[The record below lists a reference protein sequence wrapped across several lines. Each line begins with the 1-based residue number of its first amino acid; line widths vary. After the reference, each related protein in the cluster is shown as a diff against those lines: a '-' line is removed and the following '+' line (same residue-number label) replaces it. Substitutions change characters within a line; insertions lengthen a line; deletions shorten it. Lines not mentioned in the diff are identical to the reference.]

1 MAQIKWTDE
10 QKNVIDSIDKN
21 TLVSASAGSGKTAVM
36 LERLMRIVVGDKQT
50 GRAGVP
56 IRNIVTVTFNE
67 SVANELKSKIS
78 GELVKLINTGVADND
93 YLRAQIEDIPLADI
107 STLHAFCS
115 NLIKSNFE
123 QIDIDPS
130 FSIADDSERAVLFNK
145 AIAEVMKKYKTGY
158 DYEIDMLIGYCKG
171 EQDFYEL
178 ITKIYGF
185 LEAQPDRERY
195 LSEIALQNYERDF
208 SKTYLAERFTAAAK
222 ERALE
227 CLIEGNKKHD
237 EYELAKA
244 DKYVRHL
251 ELNLNILKKLSDAK
265 DLKELCTAAMMLYD
279 KIPPRPYER
288 SDKDAVLSAISD
300 DYKKYSEKFRELY
313 GYLKDFIKTPYDE
326 IQASIDRNGVYLAK
340 LVDVVREVSEEY
352 AKLKKKENKFDFSDL
367 EYYAVKLLSD
377 DKTARELGEKYK
389 YICVDE
395 YQDINAV
402 QEYILTRLSNGKNL
416 FMVGDVKQSIYQFRM
431 TDPEIFLGKYRY
443 YQSCNSAGSPHSL
456 NKNYRSCGEVLDF
469 VNSVFDVIMTEKYG
483 GINYKS
489 ESRLVKGNEK
499 YFPQDCCPVRIATFS
514 KNKAELSVSVGNDGV
529 YSVKDSLSEQ
539 AFEEYEEG
547 VYIAKEILELVQ
559 NGTLQDVKGKD
570 EHAVLRKIKFSD
582 IAILSATRSDSVE
595 KIINVLKSVG
605 IPVDANNVL
614 KEKSNPSIELV
625 ADLMRVVDNHRND
638 IPLASVL
645 TSVFGRLNYDSLAQI
660 KKKYRGE
667 KFFHRAVMRY
677 SREQK
682 DEIAQRLRE
691 FFSMLEKYRFA
702 GGFMSVS
709 ELIRRILIDFDY
721 STYLHTLDDGKAEY
735 MGLERFIGA
744 LEGMSYNSSV
754 SKFVEAMDN
763 IEEFGKVAGDAGIQ
777 GDYVRTSTI
786 HASKGLEY
794 PVVFVVDCAKEVNM
808 RDATHSLISCDK
820 RYGMAIKSLDEDERS
835 YDDSLPMLMF
845 KEVKSKELLEE
856 YMRLFYVAVTRAQN
870 RLYLTAT
877 ASDNFAEKKI
887 KNPKS
892 MWGWLNNVAFDDE
905 DFKKKYAVNVE
916 EEEQEE
922 LETVSP
928 VYSFRQPDKYALE
941 ECLTYFDKP
950 YAYAEA
956 TVTPVKYTVTAL
968 NNIAYESKTEKKD
981 KEKTVNYKNL
991 IEDFVEEMREDGEYD
1006 SDIRLYA
1013 DEGIAYHRVMECIDF
1028 DCYTVKDVQN
1038 SIDGMVEKRLL
1049 TPEQRDFVNPA
1060 LILDCLD
1067 SPVISLARKH
1077 THYRE
1082 KQFMLNIPADE
1093 ITDTSLKDT
1102 VLLQG
1107 TVDLFIAGREK
1118 GEQNVLVDFKFS
1130 KKSDEEIKKRYS
1142 KQLELYAMAIEECM
1156 NTKVDRKVIYVL
1168 GKNKVIEM

>member
-78 GELVKLINTGVADND
+78 GELVKLINTGVADNG

-158 DYEIDMLIGYCKG
+158 DYEIDMLIGYCKS

-185 LEAQPDRERY
+185 LEAQPDREKY
-195 LSEIALQNYERDF
+195 LSEIALQNYKGDF

-227 CLIEGNKKHD
+227 CLIEGNKKRD

-244 DKYVRHL
+244 DKYVAHL
-251 ELNLNILKKLSDAK
+251 ELHLNILKKLSDAK
-265 DLKELCTAAMMLYD
+265 DLKELCTAAMKLYD

-300 DYKKYSEKFRELY
+300 DYKEYGEKYKELY
-313 GYLKDFIKTPYDE
+313 GYLKDFIKMPYDE
-326 IQASIDRNGVYLAK
+326 IQASIDKNGVYLVK
-340 LVDVVREVSEEY
+340 LVDVVREVAEEY

-377 DKTARELGEKYK
+377 DKTAKELGEKYK

-443 YQSCNSAGSPHSL
+443 YKSTNDAGSPHSL

-469 VNSVFDVIMTEKYG
+469 VNSVFDVIMTEKCG

-489 ESRLVKGNEK
+489 ESRLVKGNDK
-499 YFPQDCCPVRIATFS
+499 YFPQDSCPVRIATFS
-514 KNKAELSVSVGNDGV
+514 KSKAELSVPVGDDGV

-539 AFEEYEEG
+539 TSKEYEEG
-547 VYIAKEILELVQ
+547 VYIAREILNLVQ

-570 EHAVLRKIKFSD
+570 DQAVVRKIKFSD

-614 KEKSNPSIELV
+614 KEKSNPSIELA

-645 TSVFGRLNYDSLAQI
+645 TSVFGRLTYDSLAQI

-667 KFFHRAVMRY
+667 KFFHKAVMRY

-682 DEIAQRLRE
+682 DEIAQKLRE

-702 GGFMSVS
+702 SGFMSVS
-709 ELIRRILIDFDY
+709 ELLRRILIDFDY

-735 MGLERFIGA
+735 MGLEHFIGA

-794 PVVFVVDCAKEVNM
+794 PVVFIVDCAKEVNM
-808 RDATHSLISCDK
+808 CDATHSLISCDK
-820 RYGMAIKSLDEDERS
+820 RYGMAIKSLDEEERS
-835 YDDSLPMLMF
+835 YDDSLPMLLF
-845 KEVKSKELLEE
+845 KEVKSKELIEE

-892 MWGWLNNVAFDDE
+892 MWGWLNNVAYGDE
-905 DFKKKYAVNVE
+905 DFKKKYAVHVE
-916 EEEQEE
+916 DEEQEE
-922 LETVSP
+922 LETVAP
-928 VYSFRQPDKYALE
+928 VYSFRHPDKDALE

-950 YAYAEA
+950 YAHEA
-956 TVTPVKYTVTAL
+956 ATATPVKYTVTAL
-968 NNIAYESKTEKKD
+968 NNLSYEKSEKK
-981 KEKTVNYKNL
+981 KTVKEIQNVKNY
-991 IEDFVEEMREDGEYD
+991 IEDMFEQMQEDTEAD
-1006 SDIRLYA
+1006 SDLRLFA

-1028 DCYTVKDVQN
+1028 DCYTLQDVKNAMD
-1038 SIDGMVEKRLL
+1038 SMVENELL
-1049 TPEQRDFVNPA
+1049 TSAQRDFVDPES
-1060 LILDCLD
+1060 ILDCLNN
-1067 SPVISLARKH
+1067 PVVAHARKYP
-1077 THYRE
+1077 HYRE
-1082 KQFMLNIPADE
+1082 KQFMLNVPADE
-1093 ITDTSLKDT
+1093 ITDTCVRDT

-1107 TVDLFIAGREK
+1107 TVDLFIDGRDK
-1118 GEQNVLVDFKFS
+1118 GGQNVLVDFKFS
-1130 KKSDEEIKKRYS
+1130 KKDDEQIKKRYS

-1156 NTKVDRKVIYVL
+1156 NTKVDKKVIYVL
-1168 GKNKVIEM
+1168 GKNRVIEI

>member
-1 MAQIKWTDE
+1 MAQINWTDE
-10 QKNVIDSIDKN
+10 QKDVINSLDNN

-36 LERLMRIVVGDKQT
+36 LERLMRIIVGDRQQ

-56 IRNIVTVTFNE
+56 LKNIVTVTFNE
-67 SVANELKSKIS
+67 SVACELRSKIAS
-78 GELVKLINTGVADND
+78 ELVKLINTGVADND

-115 NLIKSNFE
+115 NLIKTNFE
-123 QIDIDPS
+123 QLDIDPS
-130 FSIADDSERAVLFNK
+130 FSIADDSEREVLFQK
-145 AIAEVMKKYKTGY
+145 AVDEVMKKYKSGY
-158 DYEIDMLIGYCKG
+158 DYEIDMLIGYCKS
-171 EQDFYEL
+171 ESKLYEN
-178 ITKIYGF
+178 IAKIYTF
-185 LEAQPDRERY
+185 LEAQPDRQKYLDEIAVQNYKGNFKDTLLAKRY
-195 LSEIALQNYERDF
+195 LASVSER
-208 SKTYLAERFTAAAK
+208 S
-222 ERALE
+222 LE
-227 CLIEGNKKHD
+227 YLIEGNKKRGEYDFANAQKFVEHID
-237 EYELAKA
+237 IHLAMLDKINSAKDIEQLCQTVNNLQQKIPNRPSAGKKDDAVLQEIAKEYEVFNEKCKSLYA
-244 DKYVRHL
+244 
-251 ELNLNILKKLSDAK
+251 ELRDIFD
-265 DLKELCTAAMMLYD
+265 
-279 KIPPRPYER
+279 RPFSEIT
-288 SDKDAVLSAISD
+288 STLDKDA
-300 DYKKYSEKFRELY
+300 KYLFR
-313 GYLKDFIKTPYDE
+313 ITE
-326 IQASIDRNGVYLAK
+326 I
-340 LVDVVREVSEEY
+340 VREVAQEY

-367 EYYAVKLLSD
+367 EYYAVKLLQD
-377 DKTARELGEKYK
+377 DKIAEELSQRYK

-402 QEYILTRLSNGKNL
+402 QEYIITRLSDGKNL

-431 TDPEIFLGKYRY
+431 TDPEIFLSKYKRY
-443 YQSCNSAGSPHSL
+443 RENGDEGNPFSL
-456 NKNYRSCGEVLDF
+456 NSNYRSCIEVVDF
-469 VNSVFDVIMTEKYG
+469 VNKIFDVIMTEKCG
-483 GINYKS
+483 GIDYKKD
-489 ESRLVKGNEK
+489 SRLVRGNTD
-499 YFPQDCCPVRIATFS
+499 YDPQSDSPVRIATFAKS
-514 KNKAELSVSVGNDGV
+514 KAELVVPVGEDGV

-539 AFEEYEEG
+539 TEQEYEEG
-547 VYIAKEILELVQ
+547 VYIAKEILNLVQ
-559 NGTLQDVKGKD
+559 SGTIQDVKSEDK
-570 EHAVLRKIKFSD
+570 HKRRKIKFSD
-582 IAILSATRSDSVE
+582 IAILSATRSGGVE
-595 KIINVLKSVG
+595 KIIRVLKSVG

-614 KEKSNPSIELV
+614 KEKSNPSIELI
-625 ADLMRVVDNHRND
+625 ADLLRVIDNHRND
-638 IPLASVL
+638 IPLVSVL
-645 TSVFGRLNYDSLAQI
+645 TSIFGGLTNGMLAEI
-660 KKKYRGE
+660 KKQYSVE
-667 KFFHRAVMRY
+667 KFFHKAAIRY
-677 SREQK
+677 SREK
-682 DEIAQRLRE
+682 RDDIAKKLRV
-691 FFSMLEKYRFA
+691 FFDMLEKYRFA

-709 ELIRRILIDFDY
+709 ELIRRILADFDY
-721 STYLHTLDDGKAEY
+721 STYLHTLEDGQAEY
-735 MGLERFIGA
+735 VGLEQFVGT
-744 LEGMSYNSSV
+744 LSEKSYNSSV
-754 SKFVEAMDN
+754 AKFVKAM
-763 IEEFGKVAGDAGIQ
+763 ESVKEFGKVSGNTGMQ

-786 HASKGLEY
+786 HSSKGLEY
-794 PVVFVVDCAKEVNM
+794 PVVFIADCAKEINM
-808 RDATHSLISCDK
+808 GDATQSLISCDK
-820 RYGMAIKSLDEDERS
+820 RYGMAIRSLNEKDRE
-835 YDDSLPMLMF
+835 YDDSLPMLF
-845 KEVKSKELLEE
+845 LKQVKSKEILEE
-856 YMRLFYVAVTRAQN
+856 YMRLFYVAVTRAKN

-877 ASDNFAEKKI
+877 ASDGFAEKYI

-892 MWGWLNNVAFDDE
+892 MWAWLNNVAYTDE
-905 DFKKKYAVNVE
+905 KFKEQYAVSVE
-916 EEEQEE
+916 SAEQEE
-922 LETVSP
+922 LEEATS
-928 VYSFRQPDKYALE
+928 VYTYRRPSEQALKQ
-941 ECLTYFDKP
+941 LTDYFDKP

-1067 SPVISLARKH
+1067 NPVISLARKH

-1082 KQFMLNIPADE
+1082 KQFMLNLPADE

-1142 KQLELYAMAIEECM
+1142 KQLELYTMAIEECM